1 MRLPTSSPIGHSC
14 SSGCLHLA
22 AARQPRAQ
30 GRHQRP
36 LVLGGLRVAASTRA
50 KRSAD
55 QGILWPMLPLHTI
68 SPKIWFITGCSS
80 GLGRELAIAAAQH
93 DDTVIATSRDV
104 SKLADLVP
112 LGVIPKT
119 LDIRADDTEIQAV
132 IDDVGAS
139 IGPIDI
145 LINNGGISSRGH
157 DAGIHATFDVNV
169 FSQIRLLRAIL
180 PSMRARRAGV
190 IANLGSIAGRNGTPA
205 ARFQCASKAA
215 IALYTESLRHEI
227 AHLGIDVTCIEP
239 GYFRTNFLTTS
250 GGHKITAQKRIA
262 DLDAGTR
269 GVCEALAAYS
279 LPQPG
284 DPVKGARVIVELLTR
299 SGRGEGR
306 RLPGRLALGRDAIV
320 KIGESLKREGE
331 MLDSW
336 RDIIT
341 STDCDDV

>member
-1 MRLPTSSPIGHSC
+1 M
-14 SSGCLHLA
+14 
-22 AARQPRAQ
+22 
-30 GRHQRP
+30 
-36 LVLGGLRVAASTRA
+36 
-50 KRSAD
+50 
-55 QGILWPMLPLHTI
+55 
-68 SPKIWFITGCSS
+68 
-80 GLGRELAIAAAQH
+80 
-93 DDTVIATSRDV
+93 ATSRDV

-119 LDIRADDTEIQAV
+119 LDIRADDAEIQAV

-145 LINNGGISSRGH
+145 LVNNAGYVLEGAVEEGRLS
-157 DAGIHATFDVNV
+157 DAEIHATFDVNV

-215 IALYTESLRHEI
+215 IALYAESLRHEV
-227 AHLGIDVTCIEP
+227 AHLGID
-239 GYFRTNFLTTS
+239 GS
-250 GGHKITAQKRIA
+250 
-262 DLDAGTR
+262 
-269 GVCEALAAYS
+269 CEALAAYS

-341 STDCDDV
+341 SADCDDVQQFAGT